1 MLFIG
6 SRVRVEPKEHPVKKG
21 VPQGNLLGSLLWKI
35 YSEEPRQRAPKAVTS
50 ELVNRRD
57 LTLGKSQEL
66 INWRKYDRDETILF
80 QPVTLKIM
88 TLQIS
93 SVRAVKKPY
102 ALKDL
107 TTKEASQKACSAL
120 THPSLLYCHCPHSS
134 ADPTLTPNWNK
145 DISYRKRRHEPIRRG
160 WSACGIELRVSFRWR
175 LASHL
180 RQGMDVSCL
189 VHPGSVGF
197 TARVCRSSRAPM

>member
-1 MLFIG
+1 MSTWPSTRINLGVLTVLENCMYSIKILSSSSMLFIG

-88 TLQIS
+88 TLWLCASCDKTLRFKGPDNKRSFSKSLQRFDAS
-93 SVRAVKKPY
+93 FTSVLP
-102 ALKDL
+102 L
-107 TTKEASQKACSAL
+107 SAL
-120 THPSLLYCHCPHSS
+120 L
-134 ADPTLTPNWNK
+134 
-145 DISYRKRRHEPIRRG
+145 
-160 WSACGIELRVSFRWR
+160 CGPYINSELEQG
-175 LASHL
+175 HL
-180 RQGMDVSCL
+180 V
-189 VHPGSVGF
+189 
-197 TARVCRSSRAPM
+197 

>member
-1 MLFIG
+1 MSTWPSTRINLGVLTVLENCMYSMKILSSSSMLFIG

-35 YSEEPRQRAPKAVTS
+35 YSEDPRQHASKAVTS
-50 ELVNRRD
+50 ELVYRRD
-57 LTLGKSQEL
+57 LTLGKSQKL

-120 THPSLLYCHCPHSS
+120 THPSLLYGHV
-134 ADPTLTPNWNK
+134 LTP
-145 DISYRKRRHEPIRRG
+145 
-160 WSACGIELRVSFRWR
+160 LRT
-175 LASHL
+175 LH
-180 RQGMDVSCL
+180 
-189 VHPGSVGF
+189 
-197 TARVCRSSRAPM
+197 